1 MLRIKKRRVHNHT
14 PMGIKAWLVLAGF
27 LGLVLLM
34 GFGHKAQAAERIVT
48 IDGSVTEIV
57 FALGLGDQVVG
68 RDITSRYP
76 QAVNDL
82 PDVGYMR
89 QLTVEGVL
97 SLAPTLIIATSDAK
111 PSKMLDRLQASGV
124 RVEIIENTPTL
135 EGILYKVERIAAVL
149 GVPKKGA
156 QLNLTIK
163 RDFEQALAQIQLQQA
178 GLVVKPQGIFVL
190 SVRNGNLSV
199 AGQGSRANEL
209 LKMIGVHNP
218 VEQQINN
225 YQLLSAEAA
234 ININPDFIF
243 MLEQGVSMSGGQQA
257 VLNNPVLKH
266 TRAFDQQRLIIMPN
280 DALSFGP
287 RLGQMVTQ
295 IYQQWQQESMM
306 ASTAKAS
313 TTNQQAKP

>member
-1 MLRIKKRRVHNHT
+1 MRRLN
-14 PMGIKAWLVLAGF
+14 F
-27 LGLVLLM
+27 LYMWIGAFISLVLLM
-34 GFGHKAQAAERIVT
+34 GFWHKAQAAERIVT
-48 IDGSVTEIV
+48 IDASVTEIV

-111 PSKMLDRLQASGV
+111 PSKTLDRLQASGV

-149 GVPKKGA
+149 GVPEKGA

-163 RDFEQALAQIQLQQA
+163 RDFEQALAQIQQQQA

-218 VEQQINN
+218 VEQQIHN

-295 IYQQWQQESMM
+295 IYQQWQQESIV

-313 TTNQQAKP
+313 ITTNQQAKP